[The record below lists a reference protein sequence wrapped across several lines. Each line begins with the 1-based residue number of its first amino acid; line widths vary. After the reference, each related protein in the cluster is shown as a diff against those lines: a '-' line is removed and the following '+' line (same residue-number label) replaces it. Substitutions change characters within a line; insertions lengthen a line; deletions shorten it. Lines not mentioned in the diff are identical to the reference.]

1 LANSI
6 AFREAMALAGSAL
19 CTHVNVASSDPG
31 ATGAGE
37 STGARGPI
45 TWVGGV
51 EDGTVTGNELT
62 LTAPAGTWT
71 HVSLFGG
78 LSGQNFKTSYLLPTA
93 VVLAAPGPI
102 KVVPTFVYPA

>member
-1 LANSI
+1 
-6 AFREAMALAGSAL
+6 MALAGAAI
-19 CTHVNVASSDPG
+19 CTHVNVANADPG

-37 STGARGPI
+37 ATSARGVI
-45 TWVGGV
+45 AWIGGV
-51 EDGTVTGNELT
+51 EDGTVIGNELT

-71 HVSLFGG
+71 YVSLFGG
-78 LSGQNFKTSYLLPTA
+78 LSGANFKTSYLLPTP